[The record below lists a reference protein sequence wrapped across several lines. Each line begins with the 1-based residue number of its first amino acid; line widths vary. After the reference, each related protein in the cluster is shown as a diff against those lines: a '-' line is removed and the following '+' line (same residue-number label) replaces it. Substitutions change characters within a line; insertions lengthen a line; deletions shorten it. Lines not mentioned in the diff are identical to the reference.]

1 MSSVNTNVG
10 AMVALMNLNVT
21 QSNLSTTQNRISTGL
36 KVTGAVDDA
45 SNFAIAQGL
54 RSNISAYSAVQSSLS
69 SASGILSVAI
79 AGATSVSNL
88 LSQINSKAIEAS
100 NPSNTASQQ
109 SILTNDFSSMLKQLN
124 TFISNAVY
132 NGLNLLSA
140 GAQSVNVTSTISGG
154 QLTLT
159 NASAVSGV
167 SAALSGGVAT
177 TAAALAL
184 LSTITA
190 QQLVVG
196 SALGTLG
203 AAQNSVNFLSTFTQT
218 LSNAVTQGLG
228 SLVDANLAQ
237 ESAKLQSLQVQQQL
251 GVQALG
257 IANARPQIL
266 LSLFR

>member
-1 MSSVNTNVG
+1 MASINTNVG
-10 AMVALMNLNVT
+10 AMVALMNLSTT
-21 QSNLSTTQNRISTGL
+21 QTNLNTTQNRISTGL

-45 SNFAIAQGL
+45 ADFAIAQGL
-54 RSNISAYSAVQSSLS
+54 RSNISAFTAVQQSLS
-69 SASGILSVAI
+69 SATGIISVAI
-79 AGATSVSNL
+79 SGATSVSNL

-109 SILTNDFSSMLKQLN
+109 SILANDFSSMLSQLN

-140 GAQSVNVTSTISGG
+140 GSGSVTVTSTISGG

-159 NASAVSGV
+159 NASSLSGV

-177 TAAALAL
+177 TAAALSL

-190 QQLVVG
+190 QELVVG
-196 SALGTLG
+196 TALGTLG
-203 AAQNSVNFLSTFTQT
+203 ANQTSVNFLSTFTQS
-218 LSNAVTQGLG
+218 LSDSVTQGLG

-257 IANARPQIL
+257 IANARPQVL
-266 LSLFR
+266 LALFR